1 VHYSPALF
9 GAIKSGGGQ
18 TEVSGT
24 LAKKICSPPLVMP
37 AQSVLAVV
45 SKVPQEGG
53 TIAIIAVYIKSAF
66 SMLSWEICKKIGT
79 VLDDENVSARLLNIR
94 RKYAIDQSCLIQRH
108 VS

>member
-1 VHYSPALF
+1 VHYSLALF

-24 LAKKICSPPLVMP
+24 SAKKICSPPLVMP

-79 VLDDENVSARLLNIR
+79 VLDDENVSARLLNSR
-94 RKYAIDQSCLIQRH
+94 RKYAIDHSCLIQRH
-108 VS
+108 IW